1 MLEIDSSKFQK
12 ARLIP
17 VTGIKPGLDQER
29 RATSA
34 LLAVLKIV
42 PELTWSI
49 LRDIKAPKG
58 QIETFIEPEFKIG
71 AKRIRPDGLIV
82 ITRGKKEWR
91 ALVEVKT
98 GKSDL
103 ELTQISQYLDICR
116 DYKIDAL
123 ITVSNQVL
131 NASGTHPTEGLDLRK
146 LRSTDLSHLSWLR
159 VLTDCI
165 VLSEH
170 TGVDDAERQFILQ
183 ELIRFLQSDASGAS
197 EFNDMGP
204 AWATVREGIRASSI
218 RKPDEAV
225 QEVVSRF
232 ESLIRYAALTLSA
245 RLGVSAKEVVPRLAK
260 TDYKK
265 HLQASSIQLIEKK
278 TLSGAITIPGAA
290 ADLELVAD
298 IASTYLHCTF
308 TVSAPSEGRNKSRL
322 NWLLRQIKSGP
333 GSVLVSWSYKHARN
347 GEAPHRLEDLL
358 DKNYEFEID
367 NGRELALITVTSSVK
382 MGTKRGAG
390 QGGFIDSVVNQF
402 EYCYGEILQKVQPWQ
417 APSPK
422 LSETIKELIP
432 EVSPEG
438 ED

>member
-17 VTGIKPGLDQER
+17 VTGIKAGLDQER

-34 LLAVLKIV
+34 LLAVLKVV

-49 LRDIKAPKG
+49 LRDTKAPKG
-58 QIETFIEPEFKIG
+58 QIETYIEPEFKVG
-71 AKRIRPDGLIV
+71 SKRIRPDGLIIV
-82 ITRGKKEWR
+82 TRGKREWR

-98 GKSDL
+98 GKNDL
-103 ELTQISQYLDICR
+103 ELAQVSQYLDICR

-123 ITVSNQVL
+123 LTLSNEVL
-131 NASGTHPTEGLDLRK
+131 NASGAHPTEGLDQRK
-146 LRSTDLSHLSWLR
+146 LRSTELSHLSWLR

-170 TGVDDAERQFILQ
+170 TGIDDVERKFILQ
-183 ELIRFLQSDASGAS
+183 ELIRFLQSDASGAN

-225 QEVVSRF
+225 QEIVSRF
-232 ESLIRYAALTLSA
+232 ESLIRYSALTLSA
-245 RLGVSAKEVVPRLAK
+245 RLGVSAKEIVPRLAK
-260 TDYKK
+260 TEYKK
-265 HLQASSIQLIEKK
+265 HLQARSLQLIDKK
-278 TLSGAITIPGAA
+278 TLSGSIAIPGAA
-290 ADLELVAD
+290 ADLELMAD
-298 IASTYLHCTF
+298 IAGNYLHCSF
-308 TVSAPSEGRNKSRL
+308 TVSAPGEGRNKSRL
-322 NWLLRQIKSGP
+322 NWLLRQIKTAP
-333 GSVLVSWSYKHARN
+333 GAVLISWSYKHARN
-347 GEAPHRLEDLL
+347 AEAPHRLEDLL
-358 DKNYEFEID
+358 DKNYEFELD
-367 NGRELALITVTSSVK
+367 NTRELALITVTNSAK

-402 EYCYGEILQKVQPWQ
+402 EASYGEILQKVQPWQ
-417 APSPK
+417 PPSPK

-432 EVSPEG
+432 ESTPEV